1 MQESSAAEY
10 LSLLSVLDS
19 HGDSQN
25 SDHLLTS
32 SGDIIGKLKERFS
45 RYIAY
50 GDIIGKPKP
59 DSSRFIEYWVPVRIS
74 TVQLEQYC
82 ENLLSNSTLIL
93 SSAKKDRVGAL
104 HDIVLS
110 ARKVGW
116 LHFCLSVTVNDY
128 MTSVSFHNLL

>member
-1 MQESSAAEY
+1 M
-10 LSLLSVLDS
+10 LSVLDS
-19 HGDSQN
+19 HGNSQN
-25 SDHLLTS
+25 GDHLLTS

-104 HDIVLS
+104 RALHDIVLS
-110 ARKVGW
+110 ARKVSW

-128 MTSVSFHNLL
+128 MTSASFHNLL